1 MPASSSIKVASNS
14 VINQLLILSWC
25 IMTLDVLSV
34 INVATFM
41 VNNTSLTGPLYISVY
56 PNAVGCL
63 PVIASQ
69 ALNDVY
75 SNSAQLK

>member
-1 MPASSSIKVASNS
+1 
-14 VINQLLILSWC
+14 
-25 IMTLDVLSV
+25 MTLDVLSV

-41 VNNTSLTGPLYISVY
+41 VNNTSLTGPLYISVCS
-56 PNAVGCL
+56 NTVGCL

-69 ALNDVY
+69 ALNDVD

>member
-1 MPASSSIKVASNS
+1 
-14 VINQLLILSWC
+14 
-25 IMTLDVLSV
+25 MTLDVLSV